1 MDGRLARGEE
11 TRRATLQRAV
21 ELASVEGL
29 EGITIGRLASE
40 LELSKSGIFA
50 LFGSKEDLQLAA
62 VEHAEKIFRAH
73 VVTPAATADPGLPR
87 LVALLE
93 HWLVYSKSRVFPG
106 GCFFAAVA
114 AEFDAR
120 RGRVHDAIRSGQQ
133 QWGRFLERLVT
144 EAVEAGHLPAD
155 TDAAQLAFE
164 LFALARA
171 ANTDAVLSGS
181 DVPYERATTA
191 IGNRL
196 RG

>member
-11 TRRATLQRAV
+11 TRRVTLQRAV

-62 VEHAEKIFRAH
+62 IEHAEKIFRAH
-73 VVTPAATADPGLPR
+73 VITPAATADPGLPR

-93 HWLVYSKSRVFPG
+93 HWLTYSKSRVFPG
-106 GCFFAAVA
+106 GCFFAAVT

-164 LFALARA
+164 VFALARG
-171 ANTDAVLSGS
+171 ANTDAVLSDS
-181 DVPYERATTA
+181 EVPYARAITA
-191 IGNRL
+191 IHHRL
-196 RG
+196 GV